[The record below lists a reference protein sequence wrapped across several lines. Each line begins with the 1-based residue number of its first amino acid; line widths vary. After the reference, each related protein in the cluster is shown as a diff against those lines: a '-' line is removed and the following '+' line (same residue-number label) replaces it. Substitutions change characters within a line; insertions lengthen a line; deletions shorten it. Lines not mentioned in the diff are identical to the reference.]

1 MINTKPGVACVPLEK
16 TFLLDTDLCKYL
28 RPALVEI
35 FFRHMYHLQIHSVVQ
50 RRVRET
56 CDIQDLTRACI

>member
-1 MINTKPGVACVPLEK
+1 MCLLKK

-28 RPALVEI
+28 KQALVEI
-35 FFRHMYHLQIHSVVQ
+35 FFRHMCHPQIDSVVQ
-50 RRVRET
+50 QRVRET